1 MRCYSSRSESSR
13 LRRFDGHAPISGVFI
28 TFQSILVDSMSMSE
42 SNTPADAEEVDMEN
56 IPKSFYILFIWLA
69 IVTIGGLIMIFVPD
83 LFRELA
89 NVFL

>member
-1 MRCYSSRSESSR
+1 
-13 LRRFDGHAPISGVFI
+13 
-28 TFQSILVDSMSMSE
+28 MSMSE